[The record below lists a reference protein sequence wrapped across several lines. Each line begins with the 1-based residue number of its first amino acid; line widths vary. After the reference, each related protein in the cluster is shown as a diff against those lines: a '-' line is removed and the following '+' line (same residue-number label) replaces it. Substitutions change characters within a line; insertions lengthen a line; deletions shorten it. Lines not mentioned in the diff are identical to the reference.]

1 MKFSLLVSALCA
13 GLCKSANIKGL
24 RRTDSDQL
32 SDLVE
37 FSPKSCEADRPICEV
52 RLNDPKQCE
61 GCPLVIFLQG
71 LGGKAYPFALENN
84 AFDGGIIGV
93 YIENNNGWNTGMTD
107 NEEVLQLDDVQFIAN
122 VIKEARDRFG
132 LQDNKLFAIG
142 SGTGAQMAYMLAANA
157 GLDLPIT
164 GIIVKAMSLL
174 SHPTQHGYGSMPN
187 TQPTENSS
195 HVSVLQ
201 IMGNTDHLVPLEGGE
216 TGAYQMNNYTLMS
229 ATDSIDTWA
238 QHNVCD
244 LNATHAE
251 DIEEDGTV
259 KANIISYDCP
269 TDFVTLVKIISGH
282 HNIGHQEIMDIKIDY
297 DFIYRFIHDVDDL
310 HFTEEE

>member
-1 MKFSLLVSALCA
+1 MKFSLLVSTLCA

-32 SDLVE
+32 SDLVN
-37 FSPKSCEADRPICEV
+37 FSPISCDRPFCEV
-52 RLNDPKQCE
+52 KLNDPTKCE

-84 AFDGGIIGV
+84 AFDEGIIGV
-93 YIENNNGWNTGMTD
+93 YIENYIGWNTGMTD
-107 NEEVLQLDDVQFIAN
+107 NEYVLQLDDVQFIAN
-122 VIKEARDRFG
+122 VIEEARDRFG

-157 GLDLPIT
+157 GPDLPIT

-174 SHPTQHGYGSMPN
+174 SHPTQHGHGSMRN
-187 TQPTENSS
+187 TQPTEKSS

-201 IMGNTDHLVPLEGGE
+201 LMGTTDHLVPLEGGE
-216 TGAYQMNNYTLMS
+216 TGAYQMNDYTLMS
-229 ATDSIDTWA
+229 ANDSIDKWA

-244 LNATHAE
+244 RNAPHIE
-251 DIEEDGTV
+251 EIEEDNGTV
-259 KANIISYDCP
+259 KANITSYDCP
-269 TDFVTLVKIISGH
+269 TSFVTLVKIIGGH
-282 HNIGHQEIMDIKIDY
+282 HNIGEEEIMDIKIDY
-297 DFIYRFIHDVDDL
+297 DFIYRFIDDVNDL
-310 HFTEEE
+310 QFTEDE